1 MKGIVLAGGTGS
13 RLRPATLALSKQL
26 LTIFDKPLVYFPI
39 STLMAAGIR
48 DILIISTPE
57 HLEMF
62 RKLLGDGSQ
71 LGVSFSYL
79 AQPAPKG
86 IAESFIIGE
95 KFINNDSCGLV
106 LGDNIFHGSG
116 IGTSL
121 KENISKE
128 GADIYAFYVNNPRDY
143 GVIELDLNETPIS
156 IEEKPLKPK
165 SNLAVTGLYFFD
177 NTVSERA
184 KLVEPSKRGELEI
197 TSLINSYL
205 LDKKLNVHR
214 ISRGSAWFDTGTF
227 KSMHDAATYV
237 RIIQERTNLQI
248 ACLEELSLR
257 QGWINPDSARQV
269 AKLNGT
275 EALNYIDGII
285 EDLGLD

>member
-48 DILIISTPE
+48 EILIISTPQ

-62 RKLLGDGSQ
+62 KKLLGDGSQ
-71 LGVSFSYL
+71 FGVSFSYL
-79 AQPAPKG
+79 AQAEPKG

-128 GADIYAFYVNNPRDY
+128 GADIYAFYVNNPTEY
-143 GVIELDLNETPIS
+143 GVIELDSNDCPIS

-184 KLVEPSKRGELEI
+184 KLVKPSMRGELEI

-205 LDKKLNVHR
+205 LEKKLNVHR
-214 ISRGSAWFDTGTF
+214 ISRGAAWFDTGTF

-257 QGWINPDSARQV
+257 QAWINTDSARHV

-275 EALNYIDGII
+275 EALNYINGII
-285 EDLGLD
+285 EDLGLA